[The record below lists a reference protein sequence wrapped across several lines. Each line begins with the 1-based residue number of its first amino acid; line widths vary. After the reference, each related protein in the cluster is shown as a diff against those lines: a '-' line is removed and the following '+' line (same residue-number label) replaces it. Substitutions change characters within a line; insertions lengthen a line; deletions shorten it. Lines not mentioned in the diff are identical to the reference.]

1 MEERDREEGGKGNKP
16 SILFALSNDFVKSW
30 VFSESSQDLLSQG
43 ETKQNKTKQNKAE
56 RNFKRN

>member
-1 MEERDREEGGKGNKP
+1 MEERDREGGGGNKP

-43 ETKQNKTKQNKAE
+43 ETKQNKTKQK
-56 RNFKRN
+56 KQPPQVGS